1 MYQRR
6 PRRFKRHTN
15 GRNRPLG
22 SGMDGQPRMRFNS
35 FSNSQNNNR
44 FNTTQSAEK
53 LFEKYNALAKEA
65 LSLGDRSLTEN
76 YLQHADH
83 FMRIIESK
91 KRNQNQSTVDNT
103 SKTVLSNESSNEDNS
118 TTQDSQI
125 KEK

>member
-35 FSNSQNNNR
+35 FSNGQNNNR
-44 FNTTQSAEK
+44 FHTTQSAEK

-103 SKTVLSNESSNEDNS
+103 SNDVGTGTSITSDISE
-118 TTQDSQI
+118 I
-125 KEK
+125 